1 MDEIPESLAEFFA
14 GLIIFSIAAVM
25 LYSNLIGP
33 IQTNDQAQRIAQA
46 DKGVTYSNT
55 ISTGSDVHDQ
65 KIGRIPGIDPASGY
79 DKNDSGSSRMYFRPE
94 QFVMLPAVD
103 TDASINPN
111 VIAGKRTIAVA
122 TSYNRPS
129 LNSNPLDRW
138 GWRIGVDGLPYFL
151 SYTMSVDS
159 ISNKQL
165 TYNSIPVS
173 GIMAALN
180 PLRGISNPAFGSQ
193 ANGNNI
199 AYGGFNLTIDS
210 SVDSTTKK
218 KSNSVIFV
226 AGRVPSK

>member
-14 GLIIFSIAAVM
+14 GLIIFAVAGVM
-25 LYSNLIGP
+25 LYTNLIGP
-33 IQTNDQAQRIAQA
+33 IQSNDAAQRIAQV

-65 KIGRIPGIDPASGY
+65 KIGRIPGIDPVSGY

-103 TDASINPN
+103 TDVSGNPN
-111 VIAGKRTIAVA
+111 VAIGKRTIAVS
-122 TSYNRPS
+122 TSYNKTGGS
-129 LNSNPLDRW
+129 SNPLDRW
-138 GWRIGVDGLPYFL
+138 GWAIGVDSLPYYL
-151 SYTMSVDS
+151 SYTNSLDS

-173 GIMAALN
+173 GVTAALT

-199 AYGGFNLTIDS
+199 GYGGFNLTIDS
-210 SVDSTTKK
+210 SVDNTTKK